1 MGTSLT
7 ETDLQKIREFLV
19 VMEEVSEIIWEG
31 KLDETL
37 DLM

>member
-7 ETDLQKIREFLV
+7 ETDLRKIREFLV

>member
-1 MGTSLT
+1 MGASLT
-7 ETDLQKIREFLV
+7 ETDLRKIREFLV